1 MHFRRRRPRIDH
13 HVMIIFDFD
22 GTIADSLDPR
32 EMIYVGDEVRDVKA
46 AHKAGV
52 NIAGVTWGFNTRRS
66 LAELEPRWLLSDPED
81 LSKLIPLKNERP
93 HRNKMDLQQ
102 LCMTDFLSDR
112 QDRVTEW

>member
-1 MHFRRRRPRIDH
+1 
-13 HVMIIFDFD
+13 MIIFDFD

-102 LCMTDFLSDR
+102 LCMTDLLSYR